1 MKYLISILIILFTC
15 GCNSI
20 TDEQKTQI
28 KEQVVPLIA
37 DAVKDQIN
45 K

>member
-1 MKYLISILIILFTC
+1 MKYLISIIILLCMC
-15 GCNSI
+15 GCSSI

-28 KEQVVPLIA
+28 KEQVVPIIT
-37 DAVKDQIN
+37 DAIKDQIN

>member
-1 MKYLISILIILFTC
+1 MKYLISIIILLCIC
-15 GCNSI
+15 GCSSI

-28 KEQVVPLIA
+28 KEQVVPLIV
-37 DAVKDQIN
+37 DAVKDQIS

>member
-1 MKYLISILIILFTC
+1 MKYLILILVLLCIC
-15 GCNSI
+15 GCSSI

-28 KEQVVPLIA
+28 KEQVVPLIT
-37 DAVKDQIN
+37 DAVKDQIS

>member
-1 MKYLISILIILFTC
+1 MKYLISLMVLLCIC
-15 GCNSI
+15 GCSSI

-28 KEQVVPLIA
+28 KEQVVPLIT
-37 DAVKDQIN
+37 DAVKDQIS